1 MKVCGVNVHFIDIE
15 SGRNMCVW
23 YERGFVEANVENLG
37 YKFDRN
43 TMKLYDNDGD
53 EIVYKRSMTF

>member
-1 MKVCGVNVHFIDIE
+1 
-15 SGRNMCVW
+15 MCVW
-23 YERGFVEANVENLG
+23 YERGFVEGNVENLG